1 MRAYVYGLRKRAR
14 TAAAKLAAATR
25 AGGEQAGEAGEA
37 GEAGVAGVAG
47 VAGGAGVAGVAGGEQ
62 AGEAAAAAGAAGAA
76 GRRRVSAP
84 PGSRFARHTSGAKT
98 RASVLA
104 DGKLRLLSFLSQD
117 GNLQPAVVVVL
128 KTMARQEGK
137 RQATEGAAALAQDPP
152 VVYTWKPATMPAMK
166 QLYVRQR
173 GAGVRTC
180 LVRCSVM
187 FS

>member
-1 MRAYVYGLRKRAR
+1 M
-14 TAAAKLAAATR
+14 
-25 AGGEQAGEAGEA
+25 
-37 GEAGVAGVAG
+37 
-47 VAGGAGVAGVAGGEQ
+47 
-62 AGEAAAAAGAAGAA
+62 
-76 GRRRVSAP
+76 SAP

-104 DGKLRLLSFLSQD
+104 GGAPSLLSFLSQD
-117 GNLQPAVVVVL
+117 GNLKSAVL
-128 KTMARQEGK
+128 KELKTIASQEGK
-137 RQATEGAAALAQDPP
+137 RQAAEGAAALAQDPP
-152 VVYTWKPATMPAMK
+152 VVYKCKPATVPAMK